1 MNALKKLLDD
11 TRRAFRTPTV
21 KQKEAYGRLSH
32 TFCAASMIGA
42 ITVMFTEKDASLPVL
57 AKIAALIFWGVL
69 LFWTGAL
76 LSKGE

>member
-1 MNALKKLLDD
+1 MAALM
-11 TRRAFRTPTV
+11 
-21 KQKEAYGRLSH
+21 RLS
-32 TFCAASMIGA
+32 FCAASMIGA
-42 ITVMFTEKDASLPVL
+42 ITVIFTEKDVSMFVL

>member
-1 MNALKKLLDD
+1 
-11 TRRAFRTPTV
+11 
-21 KQKEAYGRLSH
+21 
-32 TFCAASMIGA
+32 MIGA
-42 ITVMFTEKDASLPVL
+42 ISVMFAEKNATLPVL